1 MKLGEASM
9 EKRHNNIPLE
19 KELADNLG
27 KVAYSLDKAY
37 MAQLCDDYHVIPFT
51 NYIKAVKENQG
62 ELKIG

>member
-1 MKLGEASM
+1 M

-51 NYIKAVKENQG
+51 NYIKAY
-62 ELKIG
+62 ELCVLNAGSMIGMN